1 MGARSGDAREI
12 EVAVTDQ
19 DGHSYYTTLRC
30 GLEEACSC
38 GTAFAPSS
46 CTVAPRSDHSRGTF
60 EHRHDLAQLP
70 PLRRGGGLFLQSCAL
85 TVERPRG
92 EGELT
97 VMVAESEKYRRL
109 RERAISGVAY
119 MESEQ

>member
-1 MGARSGDAREI
+1 MVTEEVGAARLCRHGAVVVNEAE
-12 EVAVTDQ
+12 EVDER
-19 DGHSYYTTLRC
+19 LRRLRRR
-30 GLEEACSC
+30 GR
-38 GTAFAPSS
+38 
-46 CTVAPRSDHSRGTF
+46 VAAT
-60 EHRHDLAQLP
+60 
-70 PLRRGGGLFLQSCAL
+70 LRRGGGLFLQSCSL

-119 MESEQ
+119 KESEQ